1 MDQASLSSPF
11 DYGETSFFGIN
22 ELLLG
27 DSPQASPGGT
37 ESSSGE
43 DPSGSNQSEEDDDQ
57 VLEAEPPDRSRHIN
71 DIPINFPGH
80 RSERHNEILESTI
93 YSLQESK
100 NLLLECPVK
109 SERRLA
115 TLCGVLAYRDS
126 KQGNPIE
133 MPSTSSSTS
142 SRSDYQVPTKKAK
155 RTQVIYY
162 GVNQFEEV
170 QHVLGELEK
179 LCASGHLTGLT
190 MAVLGDRKSF
200 GCTEN
205 PHCACYNIYD
215 NYIPASDFR
224 FIERSPFGLDI
235 VRDVE
240 DFKRDCHRRQISLC
254 PYLESKHLLENADL
268 VICPQN
274 FILSPVLRRDYQI
287 NLLNSILIFDDGFN
301 MEKVCDSEAS
311 ISLPTQ
317 ELDQLVQKL
326 VGLENSLSLPLPRQQ
341 EVQQIVQQLES
352 SLASLSAWIKGR
364 AELPPTKEDILE
376 ALQTPGFKW
385 EQDEYDDLDEKLE
398 TLLTSCPNPDSEALY
413 KIRKFLS
420 ILKTINV
427 DNQRNLQ
434 HYHLKV
440 AKCEAM
446 NPNNNQDTDLAL
458 VMTCI
463 NPGIIFQAASA
474 HTQTVIIAANC
485 LAPINIF
492 KKDLGVNFE
501 EVLEIKSHEASKDR
515 YLLSY
520 CAVGPNPQQVRLN
533 LDYESRSDPNVQD
546 AVGKS
551 LLEICEVIP
560 NGVIAVFHTEHLL
573 YPLRERWRKKP
584 NHLIPSIMEKFG
596 VAKHEV
602 LCEMDVGDEQ
612 SAMEMFEKYRDS
624 SKNKKGKGALLLV
637 VARGKLWER
646 IKTLKGEEVRAIIHV
661 SVPYA
666 AWDVEDLVV
675 AKRRIICDSNV
686 PEAKHRNL
694 EWYNTEAY
702 RIMNQSFSL
711 CVQDRDDWGAVI
723 VLDSRIIGK
732 KNQFDE
738 LLPGWVRKEF
748 KQRNFPEMIR
758 GLERLV
764 SSCRE
769 TDADDSG

>member
-1 MDQASLSSPF
+1 MADDNGVGQGLGG
-11 DYGETSFFGIN
+11 DYENIVFLDGLHPEDDVQ
-22 ELLLG
+22 LLG
-27 DSPQASPGGT
+27 
-37 ESSSGE
+37 
-43 DPSGSNQSEEDDDQ
+43 EEDENIAPPNDEAQQQDVNESDTDADEQ
-57 VLEAEPPDRSRHIN
+57 KTRAESCIYNVLKTGR
-71 DIPINFPGH
+71 
-80 RSERHNEILESTI
+80 
-93 YSLQESK
+93 
-100 NLLLECPVK
+100 NLLLEHPVK
-109 SERRLA
+109 TNRRLDNLSGA
-115 TLCGVLAYRDS
+115 ISYWDS
-126 KQGNPIE
+126 AKCLE
-133 MPSTSSSTS
+133 ME
-142 SRSDYQVPTKKAK
+142 QPTKIYYATK
-155 RTQVIYY
+155 RIDELDQVIALLNEMNLANNLLGGPLKVAVLKESNMHINEGETSRLHFRRDELPPRFPFGFQDVLLELAAANDVNTFLDTRRMYENAELIICPQQFIISPTLRQDY
-162 GVNQFEEV
+162 GIDLENA
-170 QHVLGELEK
+170 VLIFDEGYDMEK
-179 LCASGHLTGLT
+179 LC
-190 MAVLGDRKSF
+190 
-200 GCTEN
+200 C
-205 PHCACYNIYD
+205 
-215 NYIPASDFR
+215 
-224 FIERSPFGLDI
+224 
-235 VRDVE
+235 
-240 DFKRDCHRRQISLC
+240 
-254 PYLESKHLLENADL
+254 
-268 VICPQN
+268 
-274 FILSPVLRRDYQI
+274 
-287 NLLNSILIFDDGFN
+287 
-301 MEKVCDSEAS
+301 SEAS

-352 SLASLSAWIKGR
+352 SLTSLSTWIKGR
-364 AELPPTKEDILE
+364 AKLPPTKEDILE
-376 ALQTPGFKW
+376 ALQTPGLKW

-398 TLLTSCPNPDSEALY
+398 TLLTSCPNPDNEALY

-434 HYHLKV
+434 YYHLKV

-485 LAPINIF
+485 LAPISIF

-533 LDYESRSDPNVQD
+533 LDYVSRSDPNVQD

-584 NHLIPSIMEKFG
+584 NHLTTSIMERLS

-612 SAMEMFEKYRDS
+612 SAMAMFEKYRDS
-624 SKNKKGKGALLLV
+624 SKNKKGALLLA

-675 AKRRIICDSNV
+675 AKRRIICDSNG
-686 PEAKHRNL
+686 PEARHRNL

-748 KQRNFPEMIR
+748 KQLNFPEMIR